1 MIKINYTN
9 LIKPTSKNNILTEKL
24 LNSKHGRFIHSFIP
38 KESSYHFISSN
49 GLKTIKNL
57 DIRYASNTPRSNIEQ
72 YRKKVAVSKQ
82 KRFFFFFFFLRD
94 NIGLQTYYLYLTLSV
109 IPSRGCIKRKSSR
122 LVKWDSVTMRV
133 CL

>member
-1 MIKINYTN
+1 MYFDQNQAWLNQFLKTILSSSKIIKLKTF
-9 LIKPTSKNNILTEKL
+9 
-24 LNSKHGRFIHSFIP
+24 RFIHSFPKNRFIILFSLTVWKPSKISMDQISHRIP
-38 KESSYHFISSN
+38 RGRISN
-49 GLKTIKNL
+49 
-57 DIRYASNTPRSNIEQ
+57 NIARRLQ
-72 YRKKVAVSKQ
+72 YRS
-82 KRFFFFFFFLRD
+82 RRDSFFFLRD